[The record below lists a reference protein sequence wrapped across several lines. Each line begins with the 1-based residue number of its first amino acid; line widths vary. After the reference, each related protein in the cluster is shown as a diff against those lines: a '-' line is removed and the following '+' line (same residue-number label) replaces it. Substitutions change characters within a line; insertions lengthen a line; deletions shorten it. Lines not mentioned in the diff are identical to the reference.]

1 MADSKKHRN
10 HVRSDENLFERILNH
25 VILILASFV
34 AFGPFVWM
42 FLTSIKTFE
51 ETIKIPVQFF
61 PEVPQWVNYG
71 IVSNKLNFPLLYL
84 NTIVVTVLSIAGQL
98 LIVTLC
104 AYAFDRLNFPGKN
117 VLFLGM
123 LALMMVPGQIFII
136 PRFKLMVRLGLTN
149 TLWGLV
155 LPGLFNIFGVF
166 MMRQFFSTL
175 PRELD
180 EAARMYGCS
189 YFRIYWNV
197 LLPLVKEG
205 MVTLAIM
212 TMLGTW
218 KDLMWPLINNSRAD
232 KMTLAAGLAMLIGE
246 HTTYYEQVMAGGMIS
261 VLPLIVMF
269 VIFQKQFVEGIARSG
284 LKG

>member
-1 MADSKKHRN
+1 MEKQAKTFNRI
-10 HVRSDENLFERILNH
+10 RSDEGPAKKILNH
-25 VILILASFV
+25 VILIVASFV

-51 ETIKIPVQFF
+51 ETIRIPVQFF
-61 PEVPQWVNYG
+61 PDVPQWINYG
-71 IVSNKLNFPLLYL
+71 IVSSKLNFPLLYF
-84 NTIVVTVLSIAGQL
+84 NTIVVTVLSIVGQL
-98 LIVTLC
+98 LVVTIC
-104 AYAFDRLNFPGKN
+104 AYAFDRLNFPGKS

-166 MMRQFFSTL
+166 LMRQFFSTL
-175 PRELD
+175 PHELD
-180 EAARMYGCS
+180 EAARIDGCS
-189 YFRIYWNV
+189 YFRVYWNG

-218 KDLMWPLINNSRAD
+218 KDLMWPLINNSSAS

-246 HTTYYEQVMAGGMIS
+246 HTTYYEQVMAGGVIS

-269 VIFQKQFVEGIARSG
+269 VIFQKQFVEGIAHSG
-284 LKG
+284 IKG